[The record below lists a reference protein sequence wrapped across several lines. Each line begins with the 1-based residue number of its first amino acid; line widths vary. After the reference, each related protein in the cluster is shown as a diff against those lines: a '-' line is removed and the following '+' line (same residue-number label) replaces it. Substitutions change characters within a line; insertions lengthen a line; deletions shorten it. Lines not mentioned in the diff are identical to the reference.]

1 MGGLAR
7 KIPITFVTFAIATG
21 AIAGLPPLSGFFS
34 KDEILWF
41 ALASERGGS
50 VWLMGLAALTALIT
64 AFYMFRL
71 LVLTFMGRSRMEPEV
86 EHHVHESPPAMSGVL
101 IVLAV
106 LSAVGG
112 FISIPHFLEPLLPI
126 PPLVSSMTV
135 WHVPLVGLAIALS
148 VAGLAV
154 AFFLYRGDARRA
166 EALRR
171 RFAGLHRLLSGKYYI
186 DELYDALIGRPLH
199 WISDHVFLRFS
210 DRAVIDGTLHG
221 LAGIARGSGGVLARV
236 QTGNLHLYVYMVLIG
251 SFAALLWMWA
261 HG

>member
-1 MGGLAR
+1 
-7 KIPITFVTFAIATG
+7 
-21 AIAGLPPLSGFFS
+21 
-34 KDEILWF
+34 
-41 ALASERGGS
+41 
-50 VWLMGLAALTALIT
+50 
-64 AFYMFRL
+64 
-71 LVLTFMGRSRMEPEV
+71 VLTFLGRSRMEPEV
-86 EHHVHESPPAMSGVL
+86 ERHVHESPPAMSGVL

-126 PPLVSSMTV
+126 PPLVSTMSV

-148 VAGLAV
+148 VAGLAL

-166 EALRR
+166 EALRI
-171 RFAGLHRLLSGKYYI
+171 RFAGVHRLLSGKYYI

-199 WISDHVFLRFS
+199 WVSDHVFLRFS

-236 QTGNLHLYVYMVLIG
+236 QTGNLHLYVYLVLIG